1 MKKINHIFRSILLVL
16 AIIVIGIGMYYF
28 REMHRN
34 SMCKGIK
41 TEVIS
46 GDFNTL
52 IDSTNIQ
59 NDVLDL
65 IDSIHHTA
73 IKYIPVDKIE
83 RKLQSNPYIEYV
95 DVMVTLNGYL
105 KIKAKPRQP
114 FIRIISKNGQSFF
127 IDHKQTLIPTQEGHS
142 AHVIFANGH
151 IPVSLNDSLL
161 RKNYQ
166 LNALNNF
173 SVLEEIFILAKHIE
187 TSEFLSSQI
196 DQIYRN
202 NKGEYELIPKI
213 GNQVI
218 ILGKLDRLDHKLL
231 KLEAFYKQALPY
243 NGWEKYNTINLK
255 YNKQVVCSKI

>member
-1 MKKINHIFRSILLVL
+1 
-16 AIIVIGIGMYYF
+16 
-28 REMHRN
+28 
-34 SMCKGIK
+34 MCKGIK
-41 TEVIS
+41 TEVIAS
-46 GDFNTL
+46 EFNSL

-59 NDVLDL
+59 NEVLNL
-65 IDSIHHTA
+65 LDSIHRTA
-73 IKYIPVDKIE
+73 IKNIPVDRIE

-114 FIRIISKNGQSFF
+114 FIRIIAKNGQSFF
-127 IDHKQTLIPTQEGHS
+127 IDHNRTLVPTQQSHS
-142 AHVIFANGH
+142 AHVIFANGL

-161 RKNYQ
+161 RKNYSFNT
-166 LNALNNF
+166 LTDF

-218 ILGKLDRLDHKLL
+218 ILGKVDHLDHKLL
-231 KLEAFYKQALPY
+231 KLEAFYKQALPF

-255 YNKQVVCSKI
+255 YNKQVVCTKL